1 MNIRR
6 FNAEDAPTVSAL
18 ISETLRITNTR
29 DYPPEMMEELI
40 LRMQPEDILKRAG
53 WTHYYVAEEDGRI
66 VGCGAIGPYWDKM
79 DESSLFNIFVLPEC
93 QGKGI
98 GRKIVETLENDEYAL
113 RSRRIEIPASITGL
127 SFYLKLGYNYKNGNS
142 EMDEEMLYR
151 LEKYR
156 S

>member
-142 EMDEEMLYR
+142 EMDEKMLYR